1 MQYHNLGDSG
11 LRISALTLGTMT
23 FGGTGMMASIGDTDT
38 TGAKRQIDMAIEQG
52 VNLFDTANMYSSG
65 LAEDVLGQALGDK
78 RKDILIA
85 SKVRFP
91 MGDGPNAEGLSRY
104 HIQRQCEAS
113 LQRLGTDHLDLYLMH
128 EWDGSTP
135 LTESLQTMDQLVRD
149 GKIRYYGVSN
159 FSGWHIMKALMLCER
174 HGFIKPVCQQIHYTP
189 QAREA
194 EYELMPLAAD
204 QGLGTMIWSP
214 LAGGLLSGKYR
225 RDSTNPDGTRFSQ
238 GWKEPPIHDEQQ
250 LYDLIDTLVEV
261 ADGHGVSAAQVTL
274 RWILTRAGVNTVVIG
289 ARKDDQL
296 RDNLAATELALTDDE
311 IATIEKVSRPALPY
325 PYWHQRSAAAGRLSP
340 ADLVL
345 HVNHLNN

>member
-1 MQYHNLGDSG
+1 MQYRYLGQSG
-11 LRISALTLGTMT
+11 LRVSALTLGTMT
-23 FGGTGMMASIGDTDT
+23 FGGTGMMASVGNTDVA
-38 TGAKRQIDMAIEQG
+38 GAKRQIDMAIERG
-52 VNLFDTANMYSSG
+52 VNFFDTANMYSVG
-65 LAEDVLGQALGDK
+65 LAEEVLGQALGDK
-78 RKDILIA
+78 REDVLIA

-91 MGDGPNAEGLSRY
+91 MGDGPNEEGLSRY

-113 LQRLGTDHLDLYLMH
+113 LKRLGTDHLDLYLMH

-135 LTESLQTMDQLVRD
+135 LVESLQTMDQLVRD

-174 HGFIKPVCQQIHYTP
+174 HNFIKPICQQIHYTP

-204 QGLGTMIWSP
+204 QGLGTMVWSP

-225 RDSTNPDGTRFSQ
+225 RDSTNPDGTRFSL
-238 GWKEPPIHDEQQ
+238 GWKEPPIHNEQK

-261 ADGHGVSAAQVTL
+261 ADAHGVSAAQVTL
-274 RWILTRAGVNTVVIG
+274 RWILTRPGVSTVVIG
-289 ARKDDQL
+289 ARKNEQL
-296 RDNLAATELALTDDE
+296 ADNLDATELALTEEE
-311 IATIEKVSRPALPY
+311 IAAIEKESRMALPY
-325 PYWHQRSAAAGRLSP
+325 PYWHQLSAAAQRLSA

-345 HVNHLNN
+345 HANHLGG